1 MSPRPINT
9 NKRGSI
15 IVDASVCLPFFIV
28 ALALLLMLTV
38 EIGIEENMTGL
49 MTRCSLISI
58 EAAAAA
64 GKSDDFFVTGNL
76 SWRASWHAG
85 LNTDIRWKQA
95 DTGIPRFYSDLDI
108 PIPGGVRVDGLV
120 MVRVGNETS
129 LPSIKGFTDELDSVR
144 TVVFR
149 PFRGES
155 GRVETDDDDPRVY
168 VFPKRGARF
177 HIEGCSVMQEGT
189 VETILTGKLR
199 KQYAPCSICKPDQLP
214 DGARVYRF
222 LETSSLYHRK
232 DCACITKSYVSMPRS
247 QALSQGYTPCH
258 ICGGGY

>member
-1 MSPRPINT
+1 MSPRATST

-15 IVDASVCLPFFIV
+15 IVDASICLPFFIV

-38 EIGIEENMTGL
+38 EIGIEENITGL
-49 MTRCSLISI
+49 MTRCSLISM
-58 EAAAAA
+58 EAAAAVD
-64 GKSDDFFVTGNL
+64 KSDDFFVTGNL
-76 SWRASWHAG
+76 SWRTAWHAG
-85 LNTDIRWKQA
+85 LAGGIHWKQT
-95 DTGIPRFYSDLDI
+95 DPGIPRFYSDIDI
-108 PIPGGVRVDGLV
+108 PIPGGVRIDGLV
-120 MVRVGNETS
+120 MVRVGNDTA
-129 LPSIKGFTDELDSVR
+129 LPSIRGFTDELSSVR
-144 TVVFR
+144 TVIYR

-155 GRVETDDDDPRVY
+155 AGMQAEDDDPRVY

-177 HIEGCSVMQEGT
+177 HIEGCSVMQEGS
-189 VETILTGKLR
+189 VETILTKSLKR
-199 KQYAPCSICKPDQLP
+199 QYSACSICKPDRLP

-222 LETSSLYHRK
+222 LETSSVYHRK